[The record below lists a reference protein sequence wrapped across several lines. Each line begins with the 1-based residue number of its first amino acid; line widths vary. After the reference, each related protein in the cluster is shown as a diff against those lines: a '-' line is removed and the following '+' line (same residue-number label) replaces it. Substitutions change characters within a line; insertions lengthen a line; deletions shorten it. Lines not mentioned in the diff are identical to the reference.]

1 VNQQAR
7 QPSRYRAELARAS
20 ALMSEGRYGEAEAV
34 VREILTRAPRDTSAI
49 HMLGLIRN
57 DAGDAAD
64 GERLLRQS
72 IELEPSH
79 ADFHSNLAN
88 LLRRQGRHADAER
101 GFREAL
107 QLNPQHRGARY
118 GLARAL
124 NALGQFGA
132 AEVECR
138 ALIAAQP
145 GEPRGWTALAL
156 TLRDQNRLAEAESA
170 YRQAI
175 SADPRFVP
183 AHHNLAALLAQME
196 RAEEALAALES
207 ASALGVPGFEAAAT
221 RGRVLTQLYRM
232 EEAERAYQDAIAR
245 NPIHVDTQL
254 QLARVRHLRGDPEF
268 ARDLAA
274 AAATNPDNVP
284 LQLALAT
291 VLRQAGNLDGAHTV
305 LRDLISRGS
314 PTPDARAAL
323 AQVLHEA
330 GLMNDAE
337 NEAMEAATAK
347 PQDGA
352 VVETLVAILLS
363 RGRPEDA
370 QPFVAAQRDKSPIDQ
385 GWIAYEATVARLLER
400 PLYRQLCDYTRLV
413 RTYDV
418 EPPPGW
424 RSMDE
429 LTAAL
434 LEALNARHAFANQPL
449 EHDVR
454 NGTQTARNLVTDPD
468 SAIQALFKA
477 CDGPVQSYRQEIG
490 LDSAHPLSARNRGA
504 SALSNA
510 WSVRLNRGGLLLNH
524 FHRHGW
530 ISAAYYVSVPEETQ
544 DLTLMAG
551 WLKFGEPRFATP
563 GATPEVF
570 IKPQVGRL
578 VLFPSYLWHGTNP
591 LQGTEPRTSISF
603 NIVPVTR

>member
-1 VNQQAR
+1 
-7 QPSRYRAELARAS
+7 
-20 ALMSEGRYGEAEAV
+20 MSEGRHAEAEALI
-34 VREILTRAPRDTSAI
+34 REILARAPGDTSVI
-49 HMLGLIRN
+49 HLLGLIRN
-57 DAGDAAD
+57 ESGDATE

-79 ADFHSNLAN
+79 ADFRANLAN

-101 GFREAL
+101 EFRAAL

-124 NALGQFGA
+124 NELGQFGA

-145 GEPRGWTALAL
+145 AEPRGWTALAL

-170 YRQAI
+170 YRQAL
-175 SADPRFVP
+175 SVDPRFVP

-196 RAEEALAALES
+196 RAEEAHAALEH
-207 ASALGVPGFEAAAT
+207 AQPLGLSGFEAAAT

-232 EEAERAYQDAIAR
+232 EEAERAYQDAVAH
-245 NPIHVDTQL
+245 NPRHVDTQL
-254 QLARVRHLRGDPEF
+254 HLARVRHLRGDADF

-291 VLRQAGNLDGAHTV
+291 VLRQAGDLDAAHTV
-305 LRDLISRGS
+305 LRDLISRGG
-314 PTPDARAAL
+314 PAPEVRAAL

-330 GLMNDAE
+330 GLLNDAE

-347 PQDGA
+347 PQDDD
-352 VVETLVAILLS
+352 VVGTLVAILLS

-370 QPFVAAQRDKSPIDQ
+370 EPFVAAQREKSPGDQ
-385 GWIAYEATVARLLER
+385 GWIAYETTVARLLER

-418 EPPPGW
+418 EAPPGW

-429 LTAAL
+429 LNAAL
-434 LEALNARHAFANQPL
+434 LEALHARHGFARQPL

-454 NGTQTARNLVTDPD
+454 NGTRTVRNLVTDPD
-468 SAIQALFKA
+468 PAIQALFKA
-477 CDGPVQSYRQEIG
+477 CESPVQSYRQDIG
-490 LDSAHPLSARNRGA
+490 FDSAHPLSVRNRGA

-530 ISAAYYVSVPEETQ
+530 ISSAYYVSVPEETQ
-544 DLTLMAG
+544 DLELMAG

-570 IKPQVGRL
+570 IKPQAGRL

-603 NIVPVTR
+603 DIVPVTR